1 MVVAGCP
8 AGAVTALTAATL
20 YDDDGLPGSGELA
33 TTPSVGTSAEEEKAR
48 RSHSRVPTLSTDA
61 ASSTNDSMD
70 AAHAC
75 CLPSTPCGCSQVRAV
90 DHMPRGV
97 MERADA
103 MGPNFD
109 MILEKLVVDSGRESL
124 TSRRRKGTGGADG
137 LM

>member
-1 MVVAGCP
+1 
-8 AGAVTALTAATL
+8 
-20 YDDDGLPGSGELA
+20 
-33 TTPSVGTSAEEEKAR
+33 
-48 RSHSRVPTLSTDA
+48 
-61 ASSTNDSMD
+61 
-70 AAHAC
+70 
-75 CLPSTPCGCSQVRAV
+75 
-90 DHMPRGV
+90 